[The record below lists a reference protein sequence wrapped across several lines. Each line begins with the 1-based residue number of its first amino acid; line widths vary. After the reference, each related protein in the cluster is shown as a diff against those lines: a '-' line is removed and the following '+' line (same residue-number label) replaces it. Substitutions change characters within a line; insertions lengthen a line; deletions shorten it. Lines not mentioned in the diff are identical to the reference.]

1 MAGRQGEALLK
12 QIGRSVWVA
21 SSQQEYLS
29 VAAELAQ
36 DPDELTVI
44 RHTQRSI
51 IQASELCNEE
61 AFAADFLSCVQRA
74 CFKD

>member
-1 MAGRQGEALLK
+1 
-12 QIGRSVWVA
+12 VA

-74 CFKD
+74 CVVQRKA